1 MSPTI
6 RDTSV
11 AVVLACLLSIALT
24 WPLAA
29 RLGSAGRVDTGDG
42 RHGIWNVSWVAH
54 ALTTAPT
61 TLFDANIFYP
71 HDNALAFS
79 EANLVAGVL
88 AIPAW
93 LLTGGNPYAAYNSVV
108 LMAFALAAL
117 TMFALARTL
126 GASRLGS
133 AVAAII
139 YGYCPFMFAHIPHI
153 QLLMT
158 FGPALSLLMLHRF
171 VAAPTTRRAL
181 ALGAALSVTG
191 LACGYYGIFA
201 GLVVSGGLLWFA
213 LFEGRWRQP
222 RYWIGAALA
231 AAIVILTI
239 TPFFLPYL
247 DIRQAG
253 FGRTLDD
260 ARMYSTT
267 GRAYFAS
274 AVLLHTW
281 MLPILGSWREVLF
294 PGFQAL
300 IFGTAA
306 LVLSLTY
313 RRAFTPTP
321 LVAFYA
327 GVIVV
332 SVWISFGPDAGLYT
346 LLYHTLPAFS
356 FLRAPARMGIL
367 VTLGLAVLT
376 SFTLTWMQLRWR
388 ARQVDRPRVAWRWQ
402 WTAALIV
409 CVAVAES
416 WVGPLRLAAAPPLP
430 AAHQRL
436 AVMPRAPVAM
446 FPFFYGATNRHRHT
460 EYMLLST
467 FHWHPMINGY
477 SDFMPE
483 DFFEAKPVLQL
494 FPSGEALE
502 LLRQRQV
509 RWVVVHFNKYPED
522 VQRTLRRTLRMMPT
536 QLRLVVDDPAASLY
550 EVIRPRRPAAS
561 RQP

>member
-11 AVVLACLLSIALT
+11 AVFLACVLSIALT

-29 RLGSAGRVDTGDG
+29 RIDSAGRVETGDG
-42 RHGIWNVSWVAH
+42 RYGIWNVSWVAH

-93 LLTGGNPYAAYNSVV
+93 LLTDGNPYAAYNSVV
-108 LMAFALAAL
+108 LIAFALAAL
-117 TMFALARTL
+117 TTFALARTL

-158 FGPALSLLMLHRF
+158 FGPALSLLMLHRY
-171 VAAPTTRRAL
+171 VVAPTAGRAV
-181 ALGAALSVTG
+181 AMGAALSLAG
-191 LACGYYGIFA
+191 LACGYYGIFSGMA
-201 GLVVSGGLLWFA
+201 IAGGLLWFA
-213 LFEGRWRQP
+213 AFEGRWRQP

-231 AAIVILTI
+231 AAIVILII

-260 ARMYSTT
+260 ARMYSTA

-281 MLPILGSWREVLF
+281 MLPILGSWSEVLF

-300 IFGTAA
+300 VFGTAA
-306 LVLSLTY
+306 LVLGLTY
-313 RRAFTPTP
+313 RRAFAPGP

-346 LLYHTLPAFS
+346 VLYHTLPAFS
-356 FLRAPARMGIL
+356 FLRAPVRMGIL
-367 VTLGLAVLT
+367 VTLALAVLT
-376 SFTLTWMQLRWR
+376 SLTLTWMQTRWR
-388 ARQVDRPRVAWRWQ
+388 THTSGSARTGWRWRSI
-402 WTAALIV
+402 AAVIV

-416 WVGPLRLAAAPPLP
+416 WVGPLRLTAAPPLP

-436 AVMPRAPVAM
+436 AVVPRAPVAM
-446 FPFFYGATNRHRHT
+446 FPFFYGGANRHRHT
-460 EYMLLST
+460 EYMLFST
-467 FHWHPMINGY
+467 FHWQPMINGY
-477 SDFMPE
+477 SDFIPD
-483 DFFEAKPVLQL
+483 DFFEANPMLQS

-509 RWVVVHFNKYPED
+509 RWIVVHFNKYPED
-522 VQRTLRRTLRMMPT
+522 VQRPLRRTLRTMPT
-536 QLRLVVDDPAASLY
+536 QLRLVIDDPTASLY
-550 EVIRPRRPAAS
+550 EVIQPMRPAA
-561 RQP
+561 PPPL

>member
-11 AVVLACLLSIALT
+11 AVILACLLSIALT
-24 WPLAA
+24 WPFAA
-29 RLGSAGRVDTGDG
+29 RLDSGGRVETGDG

-54 ALTTAPT
+54 ALTTAPS

-71 HDNALAFS
+71 HDNSLAFS

-108 LMAFALAAL
+108 LMAFPLAAL
-117 TMFALARTL
+117 AMFGLARTL
-126 GASRLGS
+126 GASRFGS

-139 YGYCPFMFAHIPHI
+139 YGYSPFMFAHIAHI

-171 VAAPTTRRAL
+171 VAMPTTGRAL
-181 ALGAALSVTG
+181 ALGATLTVTG
-191 LACGYYGIFA
+191 LACGYFGIFS
-201 GLVVSGGLLWFA
+201 GMTVSGGLLWFA
-213 LFEGRWRQP
+213 AFEGRWRQP
-222 RYWIGAALA
+222 RYWIGTALA
-231 AAIVILTI
+231 AAVVVLVI

-260 ARMYSTT
+260 ARLFSTT

-274 AVLLHTW
+274 AVLLHKW
-281 MLPILGSWREVLF
+281 MLPLLGSWREVLF

-300 IFGTAA
+300 VFGVAA
-306 LVLSLTY
+306 LGLSVVH
-313 RRAFTPTP
+313 RRAFAPGP
-321 LVAFYA
+321 LTAFYA

-332 SVWISFGPDAGLYT
+332 SVWISLGPDGGLYT
-346 LLYHTLPAFS
+346 VLYHTLPAFS
-356 FLRAPARMGIL
+356 FLRAPARMGIM
-367 VTLGLAVLT
+367 VTLALAVLT
-376 SFTLTWMQLRWR
+376 SFTLTWMQTRWR
-388 ARQVDRPRVAWRWQ
+388 GRWLP
-402 WTAALIV
+402 ALLVV
-409 CVAVAES
+409 CIAVAES
-416 WVGPLRLAAAPPLP
+416 WVGPLLHTPAPPVH

-436 AVMPRAPVAM
+436 AVMPRAPVAI
-446 FPFFYGATNRHRHT
+446 FPFFQGARDRHRHT

-467 FHWHPMINGY
+467 SHWQPMINGY

-483 DFFEAKPVLQL
+483 DFFEAKPVLYS
-494 FPSGEALE
+494 FPSGEAID

-522 VQRTLRRTLRMMPT
+522 QRRLLRRTLRMMPT
-536 QLRLVVDDPAASLY
+536 QLRLVIDDPTASLY
-550 EVIRPRRPAAS
+550 EVILPMRPAAS
-561 RQP
+561 PPL